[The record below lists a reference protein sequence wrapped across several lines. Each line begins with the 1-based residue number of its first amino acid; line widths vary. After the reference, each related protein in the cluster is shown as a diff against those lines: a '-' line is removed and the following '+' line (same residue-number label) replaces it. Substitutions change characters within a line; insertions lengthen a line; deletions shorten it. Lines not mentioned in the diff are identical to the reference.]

1 MVITGE
7 LAYIGGRTL
16 HIGGAAMPLGS
27 EPYSHD
33 PLVQSR
39 NSALYSRA
47 AIGER
52 QAVSMKALHSAF
64 HRKYGEEGNR
74 TTAID
79 PMTEACLALEE
90 TIGIMGYDAKVK
102 HNDGRMRGNFSKE
115 EINESLVMSTH
126 RWIITVLPMRVIK
139 QVGALANVYRDA
151 LKRYEPLVAM
161 NECEIFPTPALAFG
175 ALNYVTDENRAEI
188 GKWIIESTVD
198 ATSSEVLEYI
208 HNQSGLM
215 DSSCCFWCEKTKLT
229 AERLFLCTDCMSVSY
244 CSKECQKND
253 WKAFHKVE
261 CRQLSEKTAGQ
272 KTKTRD
278 ELGMRM
284 SRSETLR
291 SPGKAY
297 YQIPI
302 PIATEDDESNVFR
315 GDTMTGYITSTDPT
329 LTAKTKLFP
338 LGLQVLPREKNAS
351 ISRS

>member
-1 MVITGE
+1 
-7 LAYIGGRTL
+7 
-16 HIGGAAMPLGS
+16 
-27 EPYSHD
+27 
-33 PLVQSR
+33 
-39 NSALYSRA
+39 
-47 AIGER
+47 
-52 QAVSMKALHSAF
+52 
-64 HRKYGEEGNR
+64 
-74 TTAID
+74 
-79 PMTEACLALEE
+79 
-90 TIGIMGYDAKVK
+90 
-102 HNDGRMRGNFSKE
+102 MRGNFSKE

-126 RWIITVLPMRVIK
+126 PWIITVLPMRVIK

-175 ALNYVTDENRAEI
+175 ALNYATDENRAEVI
-188 GKWIIESTVD
+188 CLLNHLLQLPFGINIYIFSEIDNEIHLFLKEFVRSEHGLLNLPMD
-198 ATSSEVLEYI
+198 ATSSEILEYI

-261 CRQLSEKTAGQ
+261 CRQLSEKTSGQ

-278 ELGMRM
+278 ELGMGI

-297 YQIPI
+297 YQITI

-351 ISRS
+351 SCRS